1 LLHADEECSVK
12 QNSRRTS
19 LEVIAPPRAWEIHV
33 VQQWTATVARIL
45 DTHGISCLNLPEVT
59 EEIRPGRRTVPHS
72 SKMDHVRFGE
82 LIRSQRPGVTL
93 IPHKRSVRLPKKQ
106 FAHWVQKVHDK
117 HIRHI
122 VAVGGE
128 SHTIDYPGLSVPEAA
143 AFVKR
148 SFPSMKVGGITIFT
162 RKDEAERIVAKVK
175 SGVTFFLSQ
184 IIFEASP
191 MKQVLSDLKMRC
203 ENERLEFPD
212 VYVSLAPA
220 ARIRDLEFMQWLG
233 VQFPP
238 TLLSLLANKDETRVE
253 ARTFEVLKKLIDEV
267 VEVTAKVPSNVGV
280 NIGHVV
286 YDNLDLSERLIE
298 LVSSRADA

>member
-1 LLHADEECSVK
+1 MK

-19 LEVIAPPRAWEIHV
+19 LEVIAPPKTWQVNAV
-33 VQQWTATVARIL
+33 KQWTAAVARIL

-59 EEIRPGRRTVPHS
+59 EETRPGRRAIPFS
-72 SKMDHVRFGE
+72 PKMDHVRFGE
-82 LIRSQRPGVTL
+82 LVREQQSGLTI
-93 IPHKRSVRLPKKQ
+93 IPHKRSVRLPTKE
-106 FAHWVQKVHDK
+106 FARWVQQLVDK
-117 HIRHI
+117 NIGHI

-128 SHTIDYPGLSVPEAA
+128 SHTISYPGLSVPEAA
-143 AFVKR
+143 TFVTR
-148 SFPSMKVGGITIFT
+148 SFPRIKVGGITIFT
-162 RKDEAERIVAKVK
+162 RKDEVKRIVAKVK
-175 SGVTFFLSQ
+175 SGITFFLSQ

-191 MKQVLSDLKMRC
+191 MKRVLSELKRQC
-203 ENERLEFPD
+203 EDEQLEFPD

-220 ARIRDLEFMQWLG
+220 ARIRDLVFMQWLG
-233 VQFPP
+233 VQLPP
-238 TLLSLLANKDETRVE
+238 TLLSLLANKDEPRVE

-267 VEVTAKVPSNVGV
+267 VEVMAKVTSNVGF

>member
-1 LLHADEECSVK
+1 MK

-19 LEVIAPPRAWEIHV
+19 LEVIAPPKTWQVNAV
-33 VQQWTATVARIL
+33 KQWAATVARIL
-45 DTHGISCLNLPEVT
+45 DTHDISCLNLPEVT
-59 EEIRPGRRTVPHS
+59 EETRPGRRTVPS
-72 SKMDHVRFGE
+72 LPKMDHVRFGE
-82 LIRSQRPGVTL
+82 LIRSQRPDVTL
-93 IPHKRSVRLPKKQ
+93 IPHKRSVRLPTKE
-106 FAHWVQKVHDK
+106 FARWVQQLVDK
-117 HIRHI
+117 NIQHI

-128 SHTIDYPGLSVPEAA
+128 SHTISYPGLSVPEAA
-143 AFVKR
+143 ALVKR
-148 SFPSMKVGGITIFT
+148 SFASMKVGGITIFT
-162 RKDEAERIVAKVK
+162 RKDEVERIVAKVK

-191 MKQVLSDLKMRC
+191 MQEILSDLKMRC
-203 ENERLEFPD
+203 ENERLQFPD
-212 VYVSLAPA
+212 IYVSLAPA

-238 TLLSLLANKDETRVE
+238 TLLSLLANKDERRVE

-267 VEVTAKVPSNVGV
+267 VDFMAKVAFSVGF

-286 YDNLDLSERLIE
+286 YDNLDLSEKLIE

>member
-1 LLHADEECSVK
+1 MK
-12 QNSRRTS
+12 QNSRRIS
-19 LEVIAPPRAWEIHV
+19 LEVIAPPQAWHADAV
-33 VQQWTATVARIL
+33 RQWATAVAAL
-45 DTHGISCLNLPEVT
+45 LSKHGISYLNLPEVV
-59 EEIRPGRRTVPHS
+59 EETRSGRRAIPFLP
-72 SKMDHVRFGE
+72 KMDHVRFGE
-82 LIRSQRPGVTL
+82 LIRGRRPDVSL
-93 IPHKRSVRLPKKQ
+93 IPHRRSVRLPKEE
-106 FAHWVQKVHDK
+106 FARWVQELVDK
-117 HIRHI
+117 DIGHI

-128 SHTIDYPGLSVPEAA
+128 SHTINYPGLSVPEAA

-162 RKDEAERIVAKVK
+162 REDEVERIVAKVK
-175 SGVTFFLSQ
+175 SGITFVLSQ

-203 ENERLEFPD
+203 ENERLKFPD
-212 VYVSLAPA
+212 VFVSLAPA
-220 ARIRDLEFMQWLG
+220 ARIRDLEFMRWLG

-238 TLLSLLANKDETRVE
+238 TLLAFLMNKDEKRVE

-267 VEVTAKVPSNVGV
+267 VEVMAKVTSNVGF